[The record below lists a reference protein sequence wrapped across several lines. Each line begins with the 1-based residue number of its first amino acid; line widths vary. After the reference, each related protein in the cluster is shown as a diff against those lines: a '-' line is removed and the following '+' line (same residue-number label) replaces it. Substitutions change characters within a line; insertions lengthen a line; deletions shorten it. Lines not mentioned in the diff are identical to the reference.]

1 MQILATTFLTS
12 LRVEV
17 FCDGIG
23 FCMIS
28 SHPAGAIRAFARL
41 PGSSERGDGGWK
53 GEIEGGAYAGSL
65 IRE

>member
-41 PGSSERGDGGWK
+41 PGSSEGMEDGK
-53 GEIEGGAYAGSL
+53 EK
-65 IRE
+65 